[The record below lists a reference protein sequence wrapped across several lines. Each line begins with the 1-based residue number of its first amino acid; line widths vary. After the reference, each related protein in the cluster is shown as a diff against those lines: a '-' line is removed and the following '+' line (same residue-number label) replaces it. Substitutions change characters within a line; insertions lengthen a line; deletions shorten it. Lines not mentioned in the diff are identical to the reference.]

1 MKKNNKIIIIILIVF
16 GCILLI
22 TGVSTLIKN
31 KEHISNNSDISKKYK
46 ICSLSSSNYSITLK
60 IFPDEEN
67 NIDTLDSLEEWKY
80 DTEEDFQYMKEDFL
94 NRENGNKYKID
105 QKNLTIKL
113 EKLNQKMINLSGE
126 EYKMA
131 VNNYIASLEKVG
143 YNCK

>member
-46 ICSLSSSNYSITLK
+46 VCSLSSSNYSITLK

-80 DTEEDFQYMKEDFL
+80 DTDEDFQYMKDVFL
-94 NRENGNKYKID
+94 NQENGNEYKID

>member
-46 ICSLSSSNYSITLK
+46 VCSLSSSNYSITLK
-60 IFPDEEN
+60 IFSDEEN

-80 DTEEDFQYMKEDFL
+80 DTDEDFQYMKDVFL
-94 NRENGNKYKID
+94 NQENGNEYKID

-113 EKLNQKMINLSGE
+113 EKLNQKMINLIGE